1 MPNARDFMP
10 QHFELEP
17 RLDGE
22 DLVLAPR
29 GDLDIATAPRL
40 AAAIDELPGEARR
53 VVVDLRGV
61 TFVDSSGLR
70 GLLLV
75 RKRTQ
80 AAEVGLAVVHD
91 PEVHGPIF
99 RLTQLDEEL
108 PLVEADKL

>member
-1 MPNARDFMP
+1 VPNARDFMP
-10 QHFELEP
+10 QHFELQP
-17 RLDGE
+17 RMEADA
-22 DLVLAPR
+22 LVLPPR

-40 AAAIDELPGEARR
+40 AAAIDELPAHVRK

-75 RKRTQ
+75 RRRTRE
-80 AAEVGLAVVHD
+80 AGIELVVVHD

-108 PLVEADKL
+108 PLVVADA

>member
-1 MPNARDFMP
+1 MP

-22 DLVLAPR
+22 ALVLAPR

-40 AAAIDELPGEARR
+40 AAALDELPGAARK

-75 RKRTQ
+75 RRRTQ
-80 AAEVGLAVVHD
+80 EGGVELVVVHD

-108 PLVEADKL
+108 PLVTGDAL